1 MVWVTVDIHFIH
13 LPNDL
18 QFGTR
23 QKQLG
28 YLHRIRHEV
37 ASRSIIRRAVRGID
51 PADERS
57 DDSSTGRNCRGIRDL
72 RKSIRIL
79 RTITVLIRIRQEAG
93 CPSSVSS
100 ISLGPRYPRR

>member
-37 ASRSIIRRAVRGID
+37 ASRSIIRRAVR
-51 PADERS
+51 A
-57 DDSSTGRNCRGIRDL
+57 
-72 RKSIRIL
+72 SIRP
-79 RTITVLIRIRQEAG
+79 TNEAMTR
-93 CPSSVSS
+93 PLAA
-100 ISLGPRYPRR
+100 IAEA